1 MRKERKHLSER
12 EIQKEGKK
20 SKRIKERES
29 KVRLRKAIE
38 HRQMRKTHKER
49 ESKGEER
56 RIIKE
61 EENTQIKR
69 Y

>member
-38 HRQMRKTHKER
+38 HR
-49 ESKGEER
+49 
-56 RIIKE
+56 
-61 EENTQIKR
+61 
-69 Y
+69 